1 MAARSGRLVVAIAL
15 ALAFG
20 LGGLGSWWLVRSRPT
35 PGAFVDAI
43 ATPDGGAVLLRRERG
58 DRYFLEV
65 HGPDRLR
72 WRALVPRYAGAVGTP
87 AIAATTSVVTVRIV
101 RDGRP
106 QLFAFDTARGSK
118 LASFELLEDAVSDRA
133 GYTAAGRSTTFA
145 GGWSAEVLARPD
157 GTARLIAV
165 ELDAQRLAWKVEV
178 AAWPDA
184 VWLADGQLVARTG
197 ATLAAWTLA
206 DGAPTSPM
214 STTPPST
221 APGLVIADR
230 VVTWGGARY
239 AAPADAVAPQPYHAA
254 GDRVWIVEPSRVT
267 ALDRQLAVV
276 RTIAR

>member
-35 PGAFVDAI
+35 PGDFVDAI
-43 ATPDGGAVLLRRERG
+43 ATPDGGAVLLRRERA

-87 AIAATTSVVTVRIV
+87 AIAATPSVVTVRIV

-118 LASFELLEDAVSDRA
+118 LASFELLEDAVSDPA

-184 VWLADGQLVARTG
+184 VELTTWVEDMKGVSCVRKTELTRGDGVVAARAATTWAFIDFATG
-197 ATLAAWTLA
+197 RPRKIPDEIRALF
-206 DGAPTSPM
+206 APT
-214 STTPPST
+214 
-221 APGLVIADR
+221 
-230 VVTWGGARY
+230 
-239 AAPADAVAPQPYHAA
+239 PA
-254 GDRVWIVEPSRVT
+254 
-267 ALDRQLAVV
+267 
-276 RTIAR
+276 